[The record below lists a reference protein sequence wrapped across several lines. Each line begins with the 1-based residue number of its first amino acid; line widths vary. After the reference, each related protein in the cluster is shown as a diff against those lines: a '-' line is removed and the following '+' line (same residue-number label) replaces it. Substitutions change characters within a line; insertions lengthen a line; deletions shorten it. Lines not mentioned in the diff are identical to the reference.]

1 MANRHSRKNVA
12 SQQKVTTTDAAVD
25 TPTVEVVTVTAKPTA
40 KRLPFA
46 EAHAHNKVFGF
57 VTPDAAVSADVAY
70 TAKGTNMRK
79 LRVYGYDNLSSGG
92 GVPKDA
98 MLVMVAGITDTPK
111 GCADAQWAA
120 LQGMAGKTVAHAYDN
135 GVSSR
140 TVRRAYRAGA
150 IRFSK

>member
-1 MANRHSRKNVA
+1 VAAEAPVSNV
-12 SQQKVTTTDAAVD
+12 VIAAA
-25 TPTVEVVTVTAKPTA
+25 PEAPAVVVVKS

-57 VTPDAAVSADVAY
+57 VPADGAVAADVAL
-70 TAKGTNMRK
+70 TAKGTNRRK

-92 GVPKDA
+92 SVPKDA
-98 MLVMVAGITDTPK
+98 VVVLVAGIVGTPK
-111 GCADAQWAA
+111 GVADAQWAA
-120 LQGMAGKTVAHAYDN
+120 LQSQAGKTVSVAYDN
-135 GVSSR
+135 GVASR